1 MKKLA
6 VLFMCAAM
14 LASCDF
20 KGGSKDLKA
29 ENDSLLMELT
39 QRNAE
44 LDDMMGTFNEVQEG
58 FRKINAAESRV
69 DLQRGTITENSAS
82 AKQQIASDIEFISKQ
97 MEENKAQIAKLEAQ
111 LKNSKYNSTQMKK
124 AVEALTAEL
133 KAKQQRIEELQ
144 TELAS
149 KNIRI
154 QELDAAVSDLS
165 AAKESLAAENEAKA
179 KTVAEQD
186 KSLNAAWFVFGT
198 KSELKAQKIL
208 QSGDVLKSADFNK
221 DYFTQIDIRTTKEIK
236 LYSKRAVVTDARLT
250 LAGTNVTLRM
260 GTALPAKEE
269 SEGILMVSIPQKD
282 DKGQLTLKITN
293 PAEFW
298 SVSRYLVIQ
307 VK

>member
-6 VLFMCAAM
+6 VLFVCAAM
-14 LASCDF
+14 LASCDGF

-29 ENDSLLMELT
+29 ENETLLMELN

-97 MEENKAQIAKLEAQ
+97 MEENKAQIAKLQAQ
-111 LKNSKYNSTQMKK
+111 LKNSSYNSAQMKK
-124 AVEALTAEL
+124 AVAALTAEL
-133 KAKQQRIEELQ
+133 NAKQQRIEELQ

-165 AAKESLAAENEAKA
+165 AAKETLVAENEAKA

-236 LYSKRAVVTDARLT
+236 LYSKRAELLT
-250 LAGTNVTLRM
+250 THPAGSYELV
-260 GTALPAKEE
+260 
-269 SEGILMVSIPQKD
+269 KD

-293 PAEFW
+293 PTEFW
-298 SVSRYLVIQ
+298 SISRYLVIQ

>member
-1 MKKLA
+1 MKKLT
-6 VLFMCAAM
+6 VLFVCAAM
-14 LASCDF
+14 LASCDSF
-20 KGGSKDLKA
+20 KGGNKDLKA

-97 MEENKAQIAKLEAQ
+97 MDENKAQIAKLQAQ
-111 LKNSKYNSTQMKK
+111 LKNSKYNSTQLKK
-124 AVEALTAEL
+124 AVEALTTEL
-133 KAKQQRIEELQ
+133 NAKQQRIEELQ

-165 AAKESLAAENEAKA
+165 AEKETLTAENEAKA
-179 KTVAEQD
+179 KTVAEQE

-236 LYSKRAVVTDARLT
+236 LYSKRAELLT
-250 LAGTNVTLRM
+250 THPAGSYELV
-260 GTALPAKEE
+260 
-269 SEGILMVSIPQKD
+269 KD

-293 PAEFW
+293 PTEFW
-298 SVSRYLVIQ
+298 SVSKYLVIQ

>member
-6 VLFMCAAM
+6 VLIVCAAM
-14 LASCDF
+14 LASCDGF

-29 ENDSLLMELT
+29 ENDSLLIELT

-44 LDDMMGTFNEVQEG
+44 LDEMMGTFNEIQEG
-58 FRKINAAESRV
+58 FRQINDAESRV
-69 DLQRGTITENSAS
+69 DLQRGTITENSSS
-82 AKQQIASDIEFISKQ
+82 AKQQIASDIEFITKQ
-97 MEENKAQIAKLEAQ
+97 MEENKAQIAKLQAQ
-111 LKNSKYNSTQMKK
+111 LKNSSYNSAQMKK
-124 AVEALTAEL
+124 AVAALTAEL
-133 KAKQQRIEELQ
+133 NAKQQRIEELQ

-165 AAKESLAAENEAKA
+165 AAKETLVAENEAKA

-236 LYSKRAVVTDARLT
+236 LYSKRAELLT
-250 LAGTNVTLRM
+250 THPAGSYELV
-260 GTALPAKEE
+260 
-269 SEGILMVSIPQKD
+269 KD

-293 PAEFW
+293 PTEFW
-298 SVSRYLVIQ
+298 SISRYLVIQ

>member
-6 VLFMCAAM
+6 VLFVCAAM
-14 LASCDF
+14 LASCDGF

-29 ENDSLLMELT
+29 ENDSLLMELN

-58 FRKINAAESRV
+58 FRKISAAESRV
-69 DLQRGTITENSAS
+69 DLQRGTITENSAN

-97 MEENKAQIAKLEAQ
+97 MEENKAQIAKLQAQ
-111 LKNSKYNSTQMKK
+111 LKNSKYNSAQMKK
-124 AVEALTAEL
+124 AVAALTAEL
-133 KAKQQRIEELQ
+133 NSKQQRIEELQ

-165 AAKESLAAENEAKA
+165 AAKETLVAENEAKA
-179 KTVAEQD
+179 KTVAEQE

-236 LYSKRAVVTDARLT
+236 LYSKRAELLT
-250 LAGTNVTLRM
+250 THPTGSYELV
-260 GTALPAKEE
+260 
-269 SEGILMVSIPQKD
+269 KD

-293 PAEFW
+293 PTEFW

>member
-6 VLFMCAAM
+6 VLFVCAAM
-14 LASCDF
+14 LASCDGF
-20 KGGSKDLKA
+20 RGGSKDLKA

-58 FRKINAAESRV
+58 FRKINAAENRV
-69 DLQRGTITENSAS
+69 DIQRGTITENSAS

-97 MEENKAQIAKLEAQ
+97 MEENKAQIAKLQAQ

-124 AVEALTAEL
+124 AVEAFSAEL
-133 KAKQQRIEELQ
+133 NAKQQRIEELQ
-144 TELAS
+144 AELAS

-165 AAKESLAAENEAKA
+165 AAKETLTAENEAKA
-179 KTVAEQD
+179 KTVAEQE

-208 QSGDVLKSADFNK
+208 LSGDVLKSADFNK

-236 LYSKRAVVTDARLT
+236 LYSKRADLLT
-250 LAGTNVTLRM
+250 THPAGSYELV
-260 GTALPAKEE
+260 
-269 SEGILMVSIPQKD
+269 KD
-282 DKGQLTLKITN
+282 DKGQLILKITN
-293 PAEFW
+293 PNEFW
-298 SVSRYLVIQ
+298 SVSKYLVIQ

>member
-6 VLFMCAAM
+6 VLIVCAAVM
-14 LASCDF
+14 ASCDSF
-20 KGGSKDLKA
+20 SGGNKNQLKA

-44 LDDMMGTFNEVQEG
+44 LDEMMGTFNDISEG
-58 FRKINAAESRV
+58 FRQINAAESRV
-69 DLQRGTITENSAS
+69 DLQRGAVAEGSLN
-82 AKQQIASDIEFISKQ
+82 AKQQIASDIEFIRKQ
-97 MEENKAQIAKLEAQ
+97 MEENKEQIAKLQ
-111 LKNSKYNSTQMKK
+111 SMLKNSKNNSAQLKR
-124 AVEALTAEL
+124 AVESLTQEL
-133 KAKQQRIEELQ
+133 VAKTQRIEELQ
-144 TELAS
+144 AELAS

-165 AAKESLAAENEAKA
+165 AAKETLVAENEAKA
-179 KTVAEQD
+179 KTVAEQE

-236 LYSKRAVVTDARLT
+236 LYSKRAELLT
-250 LAGTNVTLRM
+250 THPTGSYELV
-260 GTALPAKEE
+260 
-269 SEGILMVSIPQKD
+269 KD

-293 PAEFW
+293 PTEFW

>member
-6 VLFMCAAM
+6 VLFVCVAM
-14 LASCDF
+14 LASCDSF

-29 ENDSLLMELT
+29 ENDSLLMELN

-97 MEENKAQIAKLEAQ
+97 MEEKLQAQ
-111 LKNSKYNSTQMKK
+111 LKNSNYNSAQMKK
-124 AVEALTAEL
+124 AVAALTAEL
-133 KAKQQRIEELQ
+133 NAKQQRIEELQ

-165 AAKESLAAENEAKA
+165 AAKETLAAENEAKA
-179 KTVAEQD
+179 KTVAEQE

-236 LYSKRAVVTDARLT
+236 LYSKRAELLT
-250 LAGTNVTLRM
+250 THPSGSYELV
-260 GTALPAKEE
+260 
-269 SEGILMVSIPQKD
+269 KD

-293 PAEFW
+293 PTEFW

>member
-6 VLFMCAAM
+6 VLFVCAAM
-14 LASCDF
+14 LASCDGF

-29 ENDSLLMELT
+29 ENDSLLMELN

-58 FRKINAAESRV
+58 FRKISAAESRV
-69 DLQRGTITENSAS
+69 DLQRGTITENSAN

-97 MEENKAQIAKLEAQ
+97 MEENKAQIAKLQAQ
-111 LKNSKYNSTQMKK
+111 LKNSKYNSAQMKK
-124 AVEALTAEL
+124 AVAALTAEL
-133 KAKQQRIEELQ
+133 NAKQQRIEELQ

-165 AAKESLAAENEAKA
+165 AAKETLVAENEAKA
-179 KTVAEQD
+179 KTVAEQE

-198 KSELKAQKIL
+198 KSELKVQKIL

-236 LYSKRAVVTDARLT
+236 LYSKRAELLT
-250 LAGTNVTLRM
+250 THPTGSYELV
-260 GTALPAKEE
+260 
-269 SEGILMVSIPQKD
+269 KD

-293 PAEFW
+293 PTEFW

>member
-6 VLFMCAAM
+6 VLFVCAAM
-14 LASCDF
+14 LASCDGF

-29 ENDSLLMELT
+29 ENDSLLMELN

-97 MEENKAQIAKLEAQ
+97 MEENKAQIAKLQAQ
-111 LKNSKYNSTQMKK
+111 LKNSSYNSAQMKK
-124 AVEALTAEL
+124 AVAALTAEL
-133 KAKQQRIEELQ
+133 NAKQQRIEELQ

-154 QELDAAVSDLS
+154 QELDAAVSDLPP
-165 AAKESLAAENEAKA
+165 AKETLVAENEAKA

-236 LYSKRAVVTDARLT
+236 LYSKRAELLT
-250 LAGTNVTLRM
+250 THPAGSYELV
-260 GTALPAKEE
+260 
-269 SEGILMVSIPQKD
+269 KD

-293 PAEFW
+293 PTEFW
-298 SVSRYLVIQ
+298 SISRYLVIQ

>member
-6 VLFMCAAM
+6 VLFVCAAM
-14 LASCDF
+14 LASCDGF

-29 ENDSLLMELT
+29 ENDSLLMELN

-97 MEENKAQIAKLEAQ
+97 MEENKAQIAKLQAQ
-111 LKNSKYNSTQMKK
+111 LKNSNYNSAQMKK
-124 AVEALTAEL
+124 AVAALTAEL
-133 KAKQQRIEELQ
+133 NAKQQRIEELQ

-154 QELDAAVSDLS
+154 QELDAAVTGLS
-165 AAKESLAAENEAKA
+165 TEKEELTAENEAKA
-179 KTVAEQD
+179 QTVAEQD
-186 KSLNAAWFVFGT
+186 KALNTAWFVFGT
-198 KSELKAQKIL
+198 KKELKDQKIL
-208 QSGDVLKSADFNK
+208 TNTGLFKKGQVLKDSDINK
-221 DYFTQIDIRTTKEIK
+221 DYFTQVDIRTTKEIK
-236 LYSKRAVVTDARLT
+236 LYSKDADILT
-250 LAGTNVTLRM
+250 THPAGSY
-260 GTALPAKEE
+260 ALE
-269 SEGILMVSIPQKD
+269 KD

-293 PAEFW
+293 PKDFW
-298 SVSRYLVIQ
+298 SVSKYLVIQ

>member
-6 VLFMCAAM
+6 VLIVCAAM
-14 LASCDF
+14 LASCDGF

-44 LDDMMGTFNEVQEG
+44 LDEMMGTFNDISEG
-58 FRKINAAESRV
+58 FRQINAAESRV
-69 DLQRGTITENSAS
+69 DLQRGAVAEGSLN
-82 AKQQIASDIEFISKQ
+82 AKQQIASDIEFIRKQ
-97 MEENKAQIAKLEAQ
+97 MEENKEQIAKLQ
-111 LKNSKYNSTQMKK
+111 SMLKNSKNNSVQLKR
-124 AVEALTAEL
+124 AVESLTQEL
-133 KAKQQRIEELQ
+133 VAKTQRIEELQ
-144 TELAS
+144 AELAS

-165 AAKESLAAENEAKA
+165 AAKETLAAENEAKA
-179 KTVAEQD
+179 KTVAEQE

-236 LYSKRAVVTDARLT
+236 LYSKRAELLT
-250 LAGTNVTLRM
+250 THPSGSYELV
-260 GTALPAKEE
+260 
-269 SEGILMVSIPQKD
+269 KD

-293 PAEFW
+293 PTEFW

>member
-1 MKKLA
+1 MKKLT
-6 VLFMCAAM
+6 VLFVCAAM
-14 LASCDF
+14 LASCDSF
-20 KGGSKDLKA
+20 KGGNKDLKA

-97 MEENKAQIAKLEAQ
+97 MEENKAQIAKLQAQ
-111 LKNSKYNSTQMKK
+111 LKNSKYNSTQLKK

-133 KAKQQRIEELQ
+133 NAKQQRIEELQ

-165 AAKESLAAENEAKA
+165 AEKETLTAENEAKA
-179 KTVAEQD
+179 KTVAEQE

-221 DYFTQIDIRTTKEIK
+221 DYLTQIDIRTTKEIK
-236 LYSKRAVVTDARLT
+236 LYSKRAELLT
-250 LAGTNVTLRM
+250 THPAGSYELV
-260 GTALPAKEE
+260 
-269 SEGILMVSIPQKD
+269 KD

-293 PAEFW
+293 PTEFW

>member
-6 VLFMCAAM
+6 VLFVCVAM
-14 LASCDF
+14 LASCDGF

-29 ENDSLLMELT
+29 ENDSLLMELN

-44 LDDMMGTFNEVQEG
+44 LMGTFNEVQEG
-58 FRKINAAESRV
+58 FRKISAAESRV
-69 DLQRGTITENSAS
+69 DLQRGTITENSAN

-111 LKNSKYNSTQMKK
+111 LKNSKYNSAQMKK
-124 AVEALTAEL
+124 AVAALTAEL
-133 KAKQQRIEELQ
+133 NAKQQRIEELQ

-165 AAKESLAAENEAKA
+165 AAKETLAAENEAKA
-179 KTVAEQD
+179 KTVAEQE

-236 LYSKRAVVTDARLT
+236 LYSKRAELLT
-250 LAGTNVTLRM
+250 THPTGSYELV
-260 GTALPAKEE
+260 
-269 SEGILMVSIPQKD
+269 KD

-293 PAEFW
+293 PTEFW
-298 SVSRYLVIQ
+298 SVSKYLVIQ

>member
-1 MKKLA
+1 MKKFAILL
-6 VLFMCAAM
+6 VCAAV
-14 LASCDF
+14 LASCDGF
-20 KGGSKDLKA
+20 KGGNRDLKA
-29 ENDSLLMELT
+29 ENDSLLMELN

-44 LDDMMGTFNEVQEG
+44 LDDMMSTFNEVQEG

-82 AKQQIASDIEFISKQ
+82 AKQQIAADIEFISKQ
-97 MEENKAQIAKLEAQ
+97 MEENKAQIAKLQKQ
-111 LKNSKYNSTQMKK
+111 LKNSNYKSAQLKK

-133 KAKQQRIEELQ
+133 NAKQQRIEELQ

-165 AAKESLAAENEAKA
+165 VAKEALAAENEAKA

-186 KSLNAAWFVFGT
+186 KSLNTAWFVFGT

-208 QSGDVLKSADFNK
+208 QSGDVLKSGDFNK

-236 LYSKRAVVTDARLT
+236 LYSKRAELLT
-250 LAGTNVTLRM
+250 THPTGSYELV
-260 GTALPAKEE
+260 
-269 SEGILMVSIPQKD
+269 KD
-282 DKGQLTLKITN
+282 DKNQLSLKIVNVTD
-293 PAEFW
+293 FW

>member
-1 MKKLA
+1 MKKLT
-6 VLFMCAAM
+6 VLFVCAAM
-14 LASCDF
+14 LASCDSF
-20 KGGSKDLKA
+20 KGGNKDLKA

-97 MEENKAQIAKLEAQ
+97 MEENKAQIAKLQAQ
-111 LKNSKYNSTQMKK
+111 LKNSKYNSTQLKK
-124 AVEALTAEL
+124 AVEALTTEL
-133 KAKQQRIEELQ
+133 NAKQQRIEELQ

-165 AAKESLAAENEAKA
+165 AEKETLTAENEAKA
-179 KTVAEQD
+179 KTVAEQE
-186 KSLNAAWFVFGT
+186 KSLNTAWFVFGT

-236 LYSKRAVVTDARLT
+236 LYSKRAELLT
-250 LAGTNVTLRM
+250 THPAGSYELV
-260 GTALPAKEE
+260 
-269 SEGILMVSIPQKD
+269 KD

-293 PAEFW
+293 PTEFW
-298 SVSRYLVIQ
+298 SVSKYLVIQ

>member
-6 VLFMCAAM
+6 VLFVCAAM
-14 LASCDF
+14 LASCDGF

-29 ENDSLLMELT
+29 ENDSLLMELN

-97 MEENKAQIAKLEAQ
+97 MEENKAQIAKLQAQ
-111 LKNSKYNSTQMKK
+111 LKNSNYNSTQLKK

-133 KAKQQRIEELQ
+133 NAKQQRIEELQ

-165 AAKESLAAENEAKA
+165 VAKETLTAENEAKA
-179 KTVAEQD
+179 QTVAEQE

-221 DYFTQIDIRTTKEIK
+221 DYFTQIDIRTTEEIK
-236 LYSKRAVVTDARLT
+236 LYSKRAELLT
-250 LAGTNVTLRM
+250 THPSGSYELV
-260 GTALPAKEE
+260 
-269 SEGILMVSIPQKD
+269 KD

-293 PAEFW
+293 PTEFW